1 MKKKPVVRFG
11 LNLMWYLLI
20 AAALLFLYSPY
31 NHHPKNQM
39 GSSSQFVYQQF

>member
-1 MKKKPVVRFG
+1 MVLFG

-20 AAALLFLYSPY
+20 VAALVFLYSPF
-31 NHHPKNQM
+31 NHDPKNQM